1 MSYNDR
7 FIYLMRDFNDD
18 MALNVIRQLFDLDN
32 KNKRDIFL
40 IINSNGGDLS
50 TIFAIHDVIKLIK
63 SDVSTVC
70 IGRAYSAAA
79 CLLIS
84 GKKGKRFITK
94 HSDIMF
100 HELSSEIEGKISAI
114 RDEME
119 SLKHYDGI
127 MQELASENLGTSYK
141 KVLKR
146 RKEAYYNAQEALD
159 IGAVDYI
166 INSIDDLAKY
176 TDLKTT

>member
-18 MALNVIRQLFDLDN
+18 MALNVIKQLFDLDN

-50 TIFAIHDVIKLIK
+50 ALFAIHDAIKLIK
-63 SDVSTVC
+63 SNVATVC

-79 CLLIS
+79 CLLIA

-114 RDEME
+114 KDEME
-119 SLKHYDGI
+119 SLKHYDSI

-146 RKEAYYNAQEALD
+146 RKEAYYNATEALD